1 MPYVEQEYLFIL
13 WIDVLVGQW
22 KKPIYRELHDIFA
35 IYFMLQQESPKGWMQ
50 QKINNK
56 NHTLL
61 PLSTAIFSN
70 LPSFVS
76 ALHTIFPVVSTLA
89 SWHFFFFFFCA
100 VWFLRFTLCMLLHMS
115 FSLDV
120 LPITSMIIFV
130 SCDLVWNTWAQQV
143 QRESVWRISRS
154 FIYFFFLIQ
163 RISSEFRF
171 FSFIKLIPNICRC
184 LNLKVRHIH

>member
-1 MPYVEQEYLFIL
+1 MWKSSSVCVYIYTVHIIIFIIIVFVERDLTSSFSYNVCHMSSKSTFFHFGLMCWLASEKTRYTANSMTFLPFIL
-13 WIDVLVGQW
+13 CCNKKVPKVGCN
-22 KKPIYRELHDIFA
+22 KK
-35 IYFMLQQESPKGWMQ
+35 
-50 QKINNK
+50 NN

-76 ALHTIFPVVSTLA
+76 ALYTIFPVVGTLA
-89 SWHFFFFFFCA
+89 SWLLFFCA
-100 VWFLRFTLCMLLHMS
+100 VWFLRFTLCMLVHMS

-130 SCDLVWNTWAQQV
+130 SCDLVRNPQAQQV

-154 FIYFFFLIQ
+154 FIYF
-163 RISSEFRF
+163 
-171 FSFIKLIPNICRC
+171 
-184 LNLKVRHIH
+184 